1 LRLAPLLRK
10 QHHGAMLNNIA
21 THLIAGPLGAGKT
34 SLLRQLL
41 AQKPAE
47 ERWALLIN
55 EFGAIGLDAA
65 LLDTGADG
73 VSLAEV
79 AGGCLCCVN
88 GAPFQIGL
96 ARLLRRSKPTRLFIE
111 PSGLGHPAELRRQLS
126 AAPWRGVLALQPD
139 VLVLDA
145 AALVAGH
152 ELLDSQREALANAG
166 LLLLNKAET
175 LDQAS
180 RRQLAQR
187 WPGKTLYWT
196 EQGFLPLDA
205 LPQVVVSLDG
215 PVDNLPDASA
225 RPLGSLWNTPDTPIC
240 QSQAGPEGWSI
251 GWCWHPSQ
259 RFDTQRVSNWLGD
272 LGWRR
277 AKLVLHASDGWSA
290 ANALDGAPLQW
301 QPSAWRRDSRIELI
315 FTHAQDTAALQNAL
329 YACRLAD

>member
-1 LRLAPLLRK
+1 
-10 QHHGAMLNNIA
+10 
-21 THLIAGPLGAGKT
+21 GPLGAGKT

-41 AQKPAE
+41 AQKPAD

-126 AAPWRGVLALQPD
+126 VPPWRGVLALQPD

-145 AALVAGH
+145 AALAAGH
-152 ELLDSQREALANAG
+152 ELPDSQREALADAG
-166 LLLLNKAET
+166 LVLLNKAET

-180 RRQLAQR
+180 RQQLAQH
-187 WPGKTLYWT
+187 WPGK
-196 EQGFLPLDA
+196 
-205 LPQVVVSLDG
+205 
-215 PVDNLPDASA
+215 
-225 RPLGSLWNTPDTPIC
+225 
-240 QSQAGPEGWSI
+240 
-251 GWCWHPSQ
+251 
-259 RFDTQRVSNWLGD
+259 
-272 LGWRR
+272 
-277 AKLVLHASDGWSA
+277 
-290 ANALDGAPLQW
+290 
-301 QPSAWRRDSRIELI
+301 
-315 FTHAQDTAALQNAL
+315 
-329 YACRLAD
+329 